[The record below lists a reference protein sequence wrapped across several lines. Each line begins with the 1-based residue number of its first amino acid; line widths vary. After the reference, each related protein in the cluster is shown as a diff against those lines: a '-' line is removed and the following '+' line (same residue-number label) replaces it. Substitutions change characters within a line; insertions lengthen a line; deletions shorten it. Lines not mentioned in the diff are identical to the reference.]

1 MKSFVD
7 IDYVLLDKKNLIT
20 ITIHPVTTTATLPRH
35 AADTMH
41 NK

>member
-7 IDYVLLDKKNLIT
+7 IDYVLLEKYLIA
-20 ITIHPVTTTATLPRH
+20 ITLHPATTTATLPRH